1 MGNRFDSEADCNTVC
16 KPKSCEKKSKKSK
29 KGKRYSPYH
38 SKRKYIERYLAH
50 SYLLGR
56 QRLSVQ
62 ASYLNTPLEYQYLNQ
77 YHGINHPLTYTPLAQ
92 QYGLN
97 NAGQQ
102 SAGYTQM
109 PNAPVSY
116 QAPAPAP
123 TYTTATSY
131 APSTGY
137 AQAQPARQQQSYGQS
152 PAPQS
157 YQTQQ
162 VYQQQTFQPVS
173 TYSQSQPVAVYSQH
187 SSDPNVGNVNYGQAV
202 YSDNAYG
209 YNQAENVH
217 AHALQS
223 PTAGHGYATGYPAN
237 DNVGASTYGSQQAFS
252 NQGFAQATGQ
262 DAVLSNT
269 EQAYA

>member
-1 MGNRFDSEADCNTVC
+1 
-16 KPKSCEKKSKKSK
+16 
-29 KGKRYSPYH
+29 
-38 SKRKYIERYLAH
+38 
-50 SYLLGR
+50 
-56 QRLSVQ
+56 LSVQ

-97 NAGQQ
+97 NAAPQT
-102 SAGYTQM
+102 AGYTQM

-162 VYQQQTFQPVS
+162 VYQQQTYQPVS
-173 TYSQSQPVAVYSQH
+173 TYSQSQPVVAYSQH
-187 SSDPNVGNVNYGQAV
+187 SSDPNVGNINYGQAV

-217 AHALQS
+217 AHAHQS
-223 PTAGHGYATGYPAN
+223 PTAGHGYASGYPAN
-237 DNVGASTYGSQQAFS
+237 DNVGATTYGSQQAFS
-252 NQGFAQATGQ
+252 NQGFSQATGQ
-262 DAVLSNT
+262 DAVLSNS